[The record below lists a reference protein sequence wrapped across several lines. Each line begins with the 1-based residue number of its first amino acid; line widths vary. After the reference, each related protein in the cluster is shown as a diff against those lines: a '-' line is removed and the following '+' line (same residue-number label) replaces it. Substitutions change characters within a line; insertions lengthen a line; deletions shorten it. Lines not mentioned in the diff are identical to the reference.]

1 MMKQLLTVI
10 GLTCTIALS
19 GCQSTY
25 YSAVEK
31 VTGQHKR
38 DILVSRVESTNE
50 AQQEA
55 QQEFKDALTQLS
67 ELINF
72 NGGKLAEQ
80 YDASKAHYED
90 SLAAAEDVRGR
101 IDGIEN
107 VADALFDEWQEEID
121 QFTNAKLKSQSQGQL
136 RQTQRRYNSVIKA
149 MHKAESRMQPVLDA
163 LKDNVLFLKH
173 NLNAQAIGALQG
185 EYQSIKNDVELLI
198 GEMNK
203 AIEQSN
209 AFIAQLKE

>member
-1 MMKQLLTVI
+1 M
-10 GLTCTIALS
+10 
-19 GCQSTY
+19 
-25 YSAVEK
+25 
-31 VTGQHKR
+31 
-38 DILVSRVESTNE
+38 
-50 AQQEA
+50 
-55 QQEFKDALTQLS
+55 
-67 ELINF
+67 
-72 NGGKLAEQ
+72 
-80 YDASKAHYED
+80 
-90 SLAAAEDVRGR
+90 AAAEDVRGR